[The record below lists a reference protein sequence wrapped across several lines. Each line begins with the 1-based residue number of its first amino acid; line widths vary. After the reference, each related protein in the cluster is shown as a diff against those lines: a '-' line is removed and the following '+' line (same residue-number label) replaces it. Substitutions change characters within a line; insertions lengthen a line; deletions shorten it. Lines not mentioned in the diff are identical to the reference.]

1 MALTE
6 SSSNSI
12 LSKRNFLGFRFKKS
26 TPKQQPYPQHDA
38 SYNTNINNN
47 ANTRSPR
54 VSPDIPRQAHNP
66 AIHPLLAK
74 PIAREENFVL
84 LPHRNVSS
92 KRKRDP
98 NSPVRSSIKPKP
110 RDEGF
115 SEWNR
120 YLSSYAEVKHTH
132 VFIDRLQTC
141 ADDQGRF
148 NMSNPPEPPES
159 RPSGHLKAPIPTND
173 KERVEVFPL
182 KSLANLGVEAVL

>member
-1 MALTE
+1 MTLTE
-6 SSSNSI
+6 SSSNNI

-26 TPKQQPYPQHDA
+26 TPKQQAYPEPDA
-38 SYNTNINNN
+38 SYNTNSNINNITN
-47 ANTRSPR
+47 NRSPR

-84 LPHRNVSS
+84 LPHRNAAS

-110 RDEGF
+110 RDDGF

-120 YLSSYAEVKHTH
+120 YLSSYAEVKHSH
-132 VFIDRLQTC
+132 VFIDRPVKHVLMTRGVSTC
-141 ADDQGRF
+141 
-148 NMSNPPEPPES
+148 PI
-159 RPSGHLKAPIPTND
+159 HLNHQRID
-173 KERVEVFPL
+173 L
-182 KSLANLGVEAVL
+182 LGI